1 MIGANFVGWL
11 HGKYERYAAFVIAAY
26 CAVWIGCLLT
36 LPGFYLDTYDMFA
49 FGQGW
54 QLGYW
59 KHPPLPAWLAEIG
72 FVATGGW
79 PQSQSVLAVGAAG
92 LTLVYLFR
100 LTRDI
105 RGAQWALVAVAL
117 SMVNYYLTRPIETLN
132 HNIVQLPLWV
142 MTVFYFRRAFLTNSR
157 IAWVL
162 LGAVAAL
169 LIYAKYS
176 GGILL
181 VLLALFALV
190 QPDYRRRLAS
200 PGPYIAA
207 AVFLLLLSP
216 HLYWLVAN
224 DFLPFRYPFE
234 STPRFNNLADR
245 AMSPVMFLLAQV
257 AFHLPMLIVLAIGL
271 LGWRK
276 GAGKLTL
283 AGEETGRS
291 DFWLVMLSGVAPII
305 LVGLSSLW
313 SGTSVRTEVGG
324 SLVALS
330 GLVLVLL
337 FPATLMV
344 RRPVLA
350 GVVWAVLMVG
360 APIGWV
366 VSLHLGASE
375 GRVAPELIP
384 DRALSAAMAANWKSR
399 MTTPLTIV
407 AGSSIDAGP
416 VTLYAKPR
424 PLVLIDF
431 DMRHSSWITPA
442 QLDRDGA
449 LAVWRKWSNELVA
462 PDGLVALAGDRQL
475 EIGGEVALP
484 IKENVSVRY
493 GWAIIYPK

>member
-1 MIGANFVGWL
+1 MQD
-11 HGKYERYAAFVIAAY
+11 KYERYAAFVIAVY
-26 CAVWIGCLLT
+26 CAAWIACLLT

-100 LTRDI
+100 LSRDI
-105 RGAQWALVAVAL
+105 KGAQLALLAVAI
-117 SMVNYYLTRPIETLN
+117 SMVNYYFTRPIETLN

-142 MTVFYFRRAFLTNSR
+142 MTVFYFRRAFLANSR

-162 LGAVAAL
+162 LGVAAAL
-169 LIYAKYS
+169 LMYAKYS

-181 VLLALFALV
+181 VLLAAFAAV
-190 QPDYRRRLAS
+190 EPNYRRRLTS
-200 PGPYIAA
+200 PGPYVT
-207 AVFLLLLSP
+207 AVTGLLILSP

-234 STPRFNNLADR
+234 SMPRFTNLVDR
-245 AMSPVMFLLAQV
+245 AISPVMFVLAQV
-257 AFHLPMLIVLAIGL
+257 AFHLPMLLVLALGL
-271 LGWRK
+271 VGWRK
-276 GAGKLTL
+276 GREKMTL
-283 AGEETGRS
+283 AGADTSRS
-291 DFWLVMLSGVAPII
+291 DFWLIMLSGVAPIV
-305 LVGLSSLW
+305 LVGLSSVW
-313 SGTSVRTEVGG
+313 SGSSIRPEVGG

-337 FPATLMV
+337 LPTPLKV
-344 RRPVLA
+344 RRPLLA
-350 GVVWAVLMVG
+350 GIVWAVLMIG

-366 VSLHLGASE
+366 VSLHLGANA

-384 DRALSAAMAANWKSR
+384 DRMLSAAMEANWKSR
-399 MTTPLTIV
+399 MSTPLQIV
-407 AGSSIDAGP
+407 AGRSIDAGP
-416 VTLYAKPR
+416 VSLYAKPR

-431 DMRHSSWITPA
+431 DLQHSSWITPG

-449 LAVWRKWSNELVA
+449 LAVWREWGDKLE
-462 PDGLVALAGDRQL
+462 PPEGLVALADGRQL
-475 EIGGEVALP
+475 EVGGDVTVP
-484 IKENVSVRY
+484 VNDKTSVRY
-493 GWAIIYPK
+493 GWAIIHPK